1 MPGQG
6 GPMVPGM
13 PMPPMQPDNI
23 GLMSAAMQ
31 QRMPQAI
38 GLIQQGLSMFQTA
51 ARLDPRMAPM
61 VQQITKLA
69 NFGPSAMPGG
79 GGGFPPPPI
88 GSPASPNNMPPGPTA
103 PMRSPVSGPA

>member
-31 QRMPQAI
+31 QRTPQAI
-38 GLIQQGLSMFQTA
+38 GLIQQAQSLLQTA
-51 ARLDPRMAPM
+51 ARLDPRVAPM
-61 VQQITKLA
+61 LA
-69 NFGPSAMPGG
+69 PVFKMLNFGPSAMPGG

-88 GSPASPNNMPPGPTA
+88 GGPASPNNMPPGPTA